1 MAKKRYVI
9 ELGMGMDL
17 HGQDVTQAARR
28 AVRNA
33 ISNSCLCG
41 LSEILDM
48 KDPNEE
54 MLIDVLIACP
64 TPDTVDEDAVL
75 AELPF
80 GKKTIEVKEGGM
92 TSPGLYVPQLGDD
105 SPDIVVANASITVSV
120 NIDE

>member
-1 MAKKRYVI
+1 MAEKRFVI
-9 ELGMGMDL
+9 ELGMGTDL
-17 HGQDVTQAARR
+17 HGQDVTLAARR

-33 ISNSCLCG
+33 IANSCLCG
-41 LSEILDM
+41 LSEILGM

-64 TPDTVDEDAVL
+64 TPDTVDKEAVL

-80 GKKTIEVKEGGM
+80 GKKTIEVREGGM

-120 NIDE
+120 NIEK

>member
-1 MAKKRYVI
+1 MAEKRFVI
-9 ELGMGMDL
+9 ELGMGADL

-48 KDPNEE
+48 KDPSEE
-54 MLIDVLIACP
+54 MIIDVLITCP
-64 TPDTVDEDAVL
+64 APDTVDKDAVL

-80 GKKTIEVKEGGM
+80 GRKTIEVKEGGM
-92 TSPGLYVPQLGDD
+92 TSPGLYIPQLGDD

>member
-1 MAKKRYVI
+1 MAVKRYVI

-80 GKKTIEVKEGGM
+80 GKKTIEVKEGSM